1 MCDARPYPNP
11 FSRGVNSPKVLSRFE
26 PLNCSSRRESAQTSS
41 RNQMERT
48 HVRCYEVHGEGES
61 FAGFWHFKSRQLRK
75 TNPQNLECATPVP
88 SPGGEGQG
96 EGGRETN
103 LASPQG

>member
-1 MCDARPYPNP
+1 MPDARPHPNSLFP
-11 FSRGVNSPKVLSRFE
+11 GANSLKAIPRVE

-48 HVRCYEVHGEGES
+48 HVRCYEVHEEGES
-61 FAGFWHFKSRQLRK
+61 FAGFWHCERRQVHK
-75 TNPQNLECATPVP
+75 ANPQNLECATAVP

-103 LASPQG
+103 LALPQE